1 MQERKIKLPFT
12 LRAIQ
17 WLYPKLERFVPALA
31 YRLFVKIFF
40 TPFNFDAPVKE
51 KKAETFGRR
60 FTFSVA
66 NKNIQG
72 YRWGMEGKIIFL
84 IHGWAGRA
92 TQFRR
97 FIKPLLA
104 AGYQVVGFDGPAH
117 GNSQGVSTNLLEF
130 EECIKKIYQLVGEPE
145 AIIAH
150 SFGGPVALV
159 SAMNGLPIKT
169 LITIASPTIA
179 DDIVNSY
186 AKIIGGSEKSVAYFK
201 DEVIRRTG
209 KPFYEFSSL
218 HAIKRINNPINLLL
232 VYDENDKEISLEHP
246 KALLDV
252 FPPAKYIQTSGLG
265 HNRILKDDQVIN
277 QIVTFINQYASV
289 NQTKSSQIV

>member
-17 WLYPKLERFVPALA
+17 WLYPKLERFIPSLA
-31 YRLFVKIFF
+31 YRLFVQIFF
-40 TPFNFDAPVKE
+40 TPFNFEAPVKE
-51 KKAETFGRR
+51 KKAETFGSR
-60 FTFSVA
+60 FTFTVA
-66 NKNIQG
+66 NKKIQG
-72 YRWGMEGKIIFL
+72 YRWGTEGRIILL

-97 FIKPLLA
+97 FIKPLLT

-117 GNSQGVSTNLLEF
+117 GNSQGISTNLLEF
-130 EECIKKIYQLVGEPE
+130 EECLKNIYQLIGKPE

-150 SFGGPVALV
+150 SFGGPVSLV
-159 SAMNGLPIKT
+159 SAMHGLPVKT
-169 LITIASPTIA
+169 VITIASPNIA

-186 AKIIGGSEKSVAYFK
+186 AKVIGGSEKSVAYFK
-201 DEVIRRTG
+201 EEVIRRTG

-218 HAIKRINNPINLLL
+218 YAIQQIKKPINLML
-232 VYDENDKEISLEHP
+232 VYDENDREISLEHP

-252 FPPAKYIQTSGLG
+252 FPSAKYIQTSGLG
-265 HNRILKDDQVIN
+265 HNRILRDDQVIS

-289 NQTKSSQIV
+289 NQTKSSQIL